1 MSVRSMYRT
10 INADHFPPSME
21 ITFRDGEKRQT
32 LVYEKATWTIDG
44 EVRGLRY
51 GENPDQQAAL
61 YRLVNGNLVIGD
73 VQCIEPGRYLASDV
87 ELLQSGKHPGKIN
100 ITDVDSALNILRYLS
115 DSPACVVVKHNNP
128 SGAAIGGS
136 LAESYSKAYMADRVA
151 AFGGAVA
158 LNREVDRLTAE
169 QIAASYS
176 EVVVAPE
183 YAEGTVE
190 ILAGRKNL
198 RIMRIGRMS
207 ALEQFVGTRV
217 VDFKSLIDGAVV
229 AQWSQVPA
237 TTTADAFVPA
247 ETTYKG
253 DTYRITREPTESE
266 RIDMRFGWLVEFGV
280 TSNSV
285 IYVKDGVTVGIG
297 TGEQDRVGVAEIAR
311 DKAYLKHADR
321 LAWETHGEAYRE
333 LDESRR
339 SEVWRQTEKD
349 RGGLIGSA
357 MISDAFFPFT
367 DGVQVGIDEGVTA
380 IVQPGGALR
389 DHEVIEACNAAGTT
403 MVFTGQRAFRH

>member
-10 INADHFPPSME
+10 INTDHFPPSME

-51 GENPDQQAAL
+51 GENPNQQAAL

-128 SGAAIGGS
+128 SGAATGES

-198 RIMRIGRMS
+198 RIMRIGSMS

-229 AQWSQVPA
+229 AQWSQVPV

-339 SEVWRQTEKD
+339 SEVWRQTEND